1 MVKKQIKESNHK
13 ILILGA
19 SSDIG
24 IKVVNLFLKNN
35 WNVDAHYFK
44 NKSQLS
50 KIKTGRLKIINAN
63 FNNFNIKNKDI
74 TFKKFSSNYSS
85 IVNLIGF
92 IDNKSFEN
100 TSISNTL
107 DSIKINSLIPFFI
120 FRKYLNKMK
129 INNFGRL
136 LNASSIGVKYG
147 GGKNTFNYS
156 LSKHLLEF
164 FPSNFKELVKF
175 NILINTLRIGLT
187 DTKIHS
193 KINKKNLKKRI
204 SMVPMKRMAQPDEI
218 AKLIYYLSSSE
229 NTYITN
235 EVISISGGE

>member
-1 MVKKQIKESNHK
+1 MVKKQIKEDNHK

-24 IKVVNLFLKNN
+24 VKVVNLFLKNN

-50 KIKTGRLKIINAN
+50 KIKTKRLKIINAN
-63 FNNFNIKNKDI
+63 FKNFNIQKKDI
-74 TFKKFSSNYSS
+74 IFKKFSSNYSS

>member
-1 MVKKQIKESNHK
+1 MVKKQIKEDNHK

-24 IKVVNLFLKNN
+24 VKVVNLFLKNN

-44 NKSQLS
+44 NKSHLS
-50 KIKTGRLKIINAN
+50 KIKTKRLKIINAN
-63 FNNFNIKNKDI
+63 FKNFNIQKKDI
-74 TFKKFSSNYSS
+74 IFKEFSSNYSS

-107 DSIKINSLIPFFI
+107 ESIKINSLIPFFI

-175 NILINTLRIGLT
+175 NVLINTLRIGLT

-218 AKLIYYLSSSE
+218 AKLIYYLSSTE

>member
-1 MVKKQIKESNHK
+1 MVKKQIKEDNHK

-24 IKVVNLFLKNN
+24 VKVVNLFLKNN

-50 KIKTGRLKIINAN
+50 KIKTKRLKIINAN
-63 FNNFNIKNKDI
+63 FKNFNIQKKDI
-74 TFKKFSSNYSS
+74 IFKKFSSNYSS

-129 INNFGRL
+129 INNFGRF